1 MNINTIILNKLLIK
15 IFNDVNLEVLR
26 SLLQLIQIAE
36 MILEFPKRMGFLYH
50 KCSEMS
56 LSV

>member
-15 IFNDVNLEVLR
+15 IFNDIDLEVFR
-26 SLLQLIQIAE
+26 SLLPLIQIAE
-36 MILEFPKRMGFLYH
+36 MILELPKRMGFLYH

-56 LSV
+56 LYV